1 MAFPFIKAMKKI
13 IKIKENYVFRR
24 SYRRGKSLV
33 SPYFVIYAMP
43 NRRNVPRLGI
53 TASKKLGGAVKRN
66 RAKRVIT
73 AAFRDCAPYIK
84 PNYDFV
90 IVART
95 RILNIKSTAAA
106 ESMLKL
112 FREAGIL
119 KTDEKTVNRAD

>member
-1 MAFPFIKAMKKI
+1 MITPERLIQKTK
-13 IKIKENYVFRR
+13 VFLLDLDGTL
-24 SYRRGKSLV
+24 Y
-33 SPYFVIYAMP
+33 
-43 NRRNVPRLGI
+43 LGETPI
-53 TASKKLGGAVKRN
+53 GRVQETLALLRAAGKKLGGAVKRN

-84 PNYDFV
+84 PNYDFI